1 MKNKLL
7 LSTALISG
15 LISGSAAIAQTSV
28 TGNLA
33 LTYKAQSFDGANS
46 GLSTRGFGRESQ
58 VNVQNKGKLNN
69 GMNYAA
75 GFSLEFDGN
84 ATTQT
89 TAGAQTLTTTAV
101 EANSI
106 SNENVF
112 IDFISGNTTVTVGV
126 DHIQNITQSQV
137 PQITDIMDNVI
148 AGFGGKGANTIG
160 ARTKEAMAVGIIQAI
175 PEVGMTASVNYAP
188 RTFDFG
194 GTDQSAGS
202 ATNISNSSYEVGL
215 VGVNTFGVK
224 GLGLRYFENKMDK
237 ATAATTD
244 IKGQHYGVSYA
255 TGSVAVGYERHK
267 QNRTAADTATD
278 LDQKSDTFGATFA
291 ATPTVTIGLTH
302 VKTDVSTAVDEKVTS
317 LSVGYNLV
325 PVALVAV
332 ASKAEDAGATANRD
346 VNDLTLR
353 LTTAF

>member
-15 LISGSAAIAQTSV
+15 LISGSAAIAQTTV

-33 LTYKAQSFDGANS
+33 LTYKSQSYDGANS

-58 VNVQNKGKLNN
+58 VNVANKGKLNN

-84 ATTQT
+84 ATTNATQ
-89 TAGAQTLTTTAV
+89 GAQTITGT

-106 SNENVF
+106 SNENVY

-148 AGFGGKGANTIG
+148 AGFGGTGANTIG
-160 ARTKEAMAVGIIQAI
+160 ARTKEAMGFGIVQAI
-175 PEVGMTASVNYAP
+175 PEAGVTASILYAP

-194 GTDQSAGS
+194 GSDQSVGS
-202 ATNISNSSYEVGL
+202 NTNGSNSSYEVGL
-215 VGVNTFGVK
+215 VGANTFGVK
-224 GLGLRYFENKMDK
+224 GLGLRYFENKMD
-237 ATAATTD
+237 APTTATTD
-244 IKGQHYGVSYA
+244 IKGKHYGASYA
-255 TGSVAVGYERHK
+255 TGPVAIGYERHK
-267 QNRTAADTATD
+267 QNRTAATTATN

-291 ATPTVTIGLTH
+291 VTPTVTLGLTH
-302 VKTDVSTAVDEKVTS
+302 VKTDVSTAIDEKVTS
-317 LSVGYNLV
+317 LSVGYNLG

-332 ASKAEDAGATANRD
+332 ASKGEDTANTANKD

>member
-15 LISGSAAIAQTSV
+15 LVSGSAAIAQTTV

-33 LTYKAQSFDGANS
+33 LTYKSQSYDGANS

-58 VNVQNKGKLNN
+58 VNVANKGKLNN

-84 ATTQT
+84 ATVNA
-89 TAGAQTLTTTAV
+89 AGVQTLTTAGV

-106 SNENVF
+106 SNENVY

-160 ARTKEAMAVGIIQAI
+160 ARTKEAMGFGIVQAI
-175 PEVGMTASVNYAP
+175 PEAGVTASILYAP

-194 GTDQSAGS
+194 GSDQSVGS
-202 ATNISNSSYEVGL
+202 NTNGSNSSYEVGL
-215 VGVNTFGVK
+215 VGANTFGVK
-224 GLGLRYFENKMDK
+224 GLGLRYFENKMD
-237 ATAATTD
+237 AGTGTTTD
-244 IKGQHYGVSYA
+244 IKGKHYGASYA
-255 TGSVAVGYERHK
+255 TGPVAIGYERHK
-267 QNRTAADTATD
+267 QNRTAATTATQ

-291 ATPTVTIGLTH
+291 VTPTVTLGLTH
-302 VKTDVSTAVDEKVTS
+302 VKTDVSTAIDEKVTS
-317 LSVGYNLV
+317 LSVGYNLG

-332 ASKAEDAGATANRD
+332 ASKGEDVGNSANKD

>member
-15 LISGSAAIAQTSV
+15 LVSGSAAIAQTTV

-33 LTYKAQSFDGANS
+33 LTYKSQSFDGANS

-58 VNVQNKGKLNN
+58 VNVANKGKLNN

-84 ATTQT
+84 ATTNT
-89 TAGAQTLTTTAV
+89 TVGAQTITGT

-106 SNENVF
+106 SNENVY

-148 AGFGGKGANTIG
+148 AGFSGTGANTIG
-160 ARTKEAMAVGIIQAI
+160 ARTKEAMGFGIVQAI
-175 PEVGMTASVNYAP
+175 PEAGVTASILYAP

-194 GTDQSAGS
+194 GSDQSAGS
-202 ATNISNSSYEVGL
+202 ATNSSNSSYEVGL
-215 VGVNTFGVK
+215 VGANTFGVK
-224 GLGLRYFENKMDK
+224 GLGLRYFENKMDA
-237 ATAATTD
+237 ATTATTD
-244 IKGQHYGVSYA
+244 IKGKHYGASYA
-255 TGSVAVGYERHK
+255 TGPVAIGYERHK
-267 QNRTAADTATD
+267 QNRTAATTATN

-291 ATPTVTIGLTH
+291 VSPSVTLGLTH
-302 VKTDVSTAVDEKVTS
+302 VKTDVSTAIDEKVTS
-317 LSVGYNLV
+317 LSVGYNLG

-332 ASKAEDAGATANRD
+332 ASKGEDTGNTASRD

>member
-15 LISGSAAIAQTSV
+15 LISGSAAIAQTTV

-33 LTYKAQSFDGANS
+33 LTYKSQSYDGANS

-58 VNVQNKGKLNN
+58 VNVANKGKLNN

-84 ATTQT
+84 ATTNT
-89 TAGAQTLTTTAV
+89 TAGAQTITGT

-106 SNENVF
+106 SNENVY

-148 AGFGGKGANTIG
+148 AGFGGSGANTIG
-160 ARTKEAMAVGIIQAI
+160 ARTKEAMGFGIVQAI
-175 PEVGMTASVNYAP
+175 PEAGVTASILYAP

-194 GTDQSAGS
+194 GSDQSVGS
-202 ATNISNSSYEVGL
+202 NTNISNSSYEVGL
-215 VGVNTFGVK
+215 VGANTFGVK
-224 GLGLRYFENKMDK
+224 GLGLRYFENKMDAGTT
-237 ATAATTD
+237 ATKD
-244 IKGQHYGVSYA
+244 IKGKHYGASYA
-255 TGSVAVGYERHK
+255 TGQVAIGYERHK
-267 QNRTAADTATD
+267 QNRTAATTATE

-291 ATPTVTIGLTH
+291 VTPTVTLGLTH
-302 VKTDVSTAVDEKVTS
+302 VKTDVSTAIDEKVTS
-317 LSVGYNLV
+317 LSVGYNLG

-332 ASKAEDAGATANRD
+332 ASKGEDTLNTAGRD

>member
-15 LISGSAAIAQTSV
+15 LISGSAAIAQTTV

-33 LTYKAQSFDGANS
+33 LTYKSQSYDGANS

-58 VNVQNKGKLNN
+58 VNVANKGKLNN

-84 ATTQT
+84 ATTNT
-89 TAGAQTLTTTAV
+89 TAGAQTITGT

-106 SNENVF
+106 SNENVY

-148 AGFGGKGANTIG
+148 AGFGGNGANTIG
-160 ARTKEAMAVGIIQAI
+160 ARTKEAMGFGIVQAI
-175 PEVGMTASVNYAP
+175 PEAGVTASILYAP

-194 GTDQSAGS
+194 GSDQSVGS
-202 ATNISNSSYEVGL
+202 NTNISNSSYEVGL
-215 VGVNTFGVK
+215 VGANTFGVK
-224 GLGLRYFENKMDK
+224 GLGLRYFENKMD
-237 ATAATTD
+237 AGTTATTD
-244 IKGQHYGVSYA
+244 IKGKHYGASYA
-255 TGSVAVGYERHK
+255 TGPVAIGYERHK
-267 QNRTAADTATD
+267 QNRTAATTATQ

-291 ATPTVTIGLTH
+291 VTPTVTLGLTH
-302 VKTDVSTAVDEKVTS
+302 VKTDVSTAIDEKVTS
-317 LSVGYNLV
+317 LSVGYNLG

-332 ASKAEDAGATANRD
+332 ASKGEDTANTAGRD

>member
-15 LISGSAAIAQTSV
+15 LISGSAAIAQTTV

-33 LTYKAQSFDGANS
+33 LSYKAMSFDGANS
-46 GLSTRGFGRESQ
+46 KDSTRGFGRESQ
-58 VNVQNKGKLNN
+58 VNVANKGKLNN

-75 GFSLEFDGN
+75 SFSLEFDGN
-84 ATTQT
+84 NSTTT
-89 TAGAQTLTTTAV
+89 TAGAQTLTAGT

-106 SNENVF
+106 SNENLY

-148 AGFGGKGANTIG
+148 VGFGGTGANTIG
-160 ARTKEAMAVGIIQAI
+160 ARTKEAMAFGIVQGI
-175 PEVGMTASVNYAP
+175 PEAGLTASILYAP

-194 GTDQSAGS
+194 GTDQSAG
-202 ATNISNSSYEVGL
+202 ATSTISNSSYEVGL
-215 VGVNTFGVK
+215 VGANTFGVK
-224 GLGLRYFENKMDK
+224 GLGLRYFENKMDA
-237 ATAATTD
+237 ATTATTD
-244 IKGQHYGVSYA
+244 IKGKHYGASYA
-255 TGSVAVGYERHK
+255 TGPVAIGYERHK
-267 QNRTAADTATD
+267 QNRTAATSPTN

-291 ATPTVTIGLTH
+291 VTPTVTLGLTH
-302 VKTDVSTAVDEKVTS
+302 VKTDVSTAIDEKVTS
-317 LSVGYNLV
+317 LSVGYNLG

-332 ASKAEDAGATANRD
+332 ASKGEDTANTANRD

>member
-33 LTYKAQSFDGANS
+33 VSYKSQSFDGANN

-69 GMNYAA
+69 GMDYAA

-84 ATTQT
+84 NSTTT
-89 TAGAQTLTTTAV
+89 TAGAQTLTAGT

-106 SNENVF
+106 SNENF
-112 IDFISGNTTVTVGV
+112 YIDFISGNTTFTVGV

-148 AGFGGKGANTIG
+148 AGFSGTGANTIG
-160 ARTKEAMAVGIIQAI
+160 ARTKESAGFGIVQKVPAA
-175 PEVGMTASVNYAP
+175 GLSASINYAP
-188 RTFDFG
+188 KAFDFG
-194 GTDQSAGS
+194 GTDQSAG
-202 ATNISNSSYEVGL
+202 ATSLISNSSYEYGVVGTD
-215 VGVNTFGVK
+215 TFGVK
-224 GLGLRYFENKMDK
+224 GLGLRYFANKMDQ
-237 ATAATTD
+237 ATSATTD
-244 IKGQHYGVSYA
+244 IKGSHYGISYA
-255 TGSVAVGYERHK
+255 TGAAAIGYERHK
-267 QNRTAADTATD
+267 QNRTAATTATD
-278 LDQKSDTFGATFA
+278 LDQKSDTFGATYA
-291 ATPTVTIGLTH
+291 VSPTVTVGLTH

-317 LSVGYNLV
+317 LSVGYNLG

-332 ASKAEDAGATANRD
+332 ASKGEDTANTANRD

-353 LTTAF
+353 LSTAF

>member
-33 LTYKAQSFDGANS
+33 VSFKSQSFDGANS

-69 GMNYAA
+69 GMDYAA

-84 ATTQT
+84 NSTQA
-89 TAGAQTLTTTAV
+89 TAGAQTITGT

-106 SNENVF
+106 SNENF
-112 IDFISGNTTVTVGV
+112 YIDFISGNTTFTVGV

-148 AGFGGKGANTIG
+148 NGFGGTGANTIG
-160 ARTKEAMAVGIIQAI
+160 ARTKESAGFGIVQKV
-175 PEVGMTASVNYAP
+175 PEAGLSASINYAP
-188 RTFDFG
+188 KAFDFG
-194 GTDQSAGS
+194 GSDQSAG
-202 ATNISNSSYEVGL
+202 ATSLISNSSYEYGVVGT
-215 VGVNTFGVK
+215 NTFGVK
-224 GLGLRYFENKMDK
+224 GLGLRYFANKMDA
-237 ATAATTD
+237 ATSATTD
-244 IKGQHYGVSYA
+244 IKGSHYGISYA
-255 TGSVAVGYERHK
+255 TGAAAIGYERHK
-267 QNRTAADTATD
+267 QNRTAATTATD
-278 LDQKSDTFGATFA
+278 LDQKSDSYGATYA
-291 ATPTVTIGLTH
+291 VSPTLTVGLSYI
-302 VKTDVSTAVDEKVTS
+302 KTDVSTAVDEKVTS
-317 LSVGYNLV
+317 LSLGYNLG

-332 ASKAEDAGATANRD
+332 ASKGEDTANTSGRD
-346 VNDLTLR
+346 VNDITLR
-353 LTTAF
+353 LSTAF